1 MDKPRSAI
9 RLLALFSIYFIYKA
23 IMGAINKNNN
33 EIILWLLITIVYFVS
48 LIILYFVV
56 KRWETENK
64 I

>member
-33 EIILWLLITIVYFVS
+33 EIILWSLITIVYFVS

>member
-1 MDKPRSAI
+1 MDKTRSAI

-23 IMGAINKNNN
+23 IMGAIEYNKN
-33 EIILWLLITIVYFVS
+33 EIILWSLITILYIVS

-56 KRWETENK
+56 KRWETENN